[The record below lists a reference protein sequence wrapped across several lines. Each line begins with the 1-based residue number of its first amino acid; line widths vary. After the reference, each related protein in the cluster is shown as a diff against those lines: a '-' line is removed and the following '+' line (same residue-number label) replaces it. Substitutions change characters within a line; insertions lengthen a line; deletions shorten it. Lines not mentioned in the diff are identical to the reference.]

1 MIVLET
7 ILTVL
12 GILLGIIILAGL
24 LFTGIFTL
32 GKGVIK
38 VIITGIKKL
47 IKYIKEVWW
56 LNIFLIIAGIA
67 LIAYAITNKKN

>member
-38 VIITGIKKL
+38 VIIKGIKKL
-47 IKYIKEVWW
+47 IKYIKEV
-56 LNIFLIIAGIA
+56 
-67 LIAYAITNKKN
+67 